1 MGIVLGCVARWMR
14 VALLKCLKFHFLSG
28 IGFYALKWLSGTFY
42 RERGGGASY
51 IILPSASRFEA
62 WIRVGYLHIP
72 SQWVTIASCRR
83 EIQNS
88 GAHCP
93 MLMTPVMFPKPIPS
107 PPNPCHAV
115 TLTVLRYRHHTVAF
129 VQSAGKIYDSEPCDI
144 GMDLPLSSNVRVSS
158 LNVNCIQDGGGTRWR
173 HKPEGCGFDSRWC
186 HWKFSL
192 T

>member
-1 MGIVLGCVARWMR
+1 MLWSGFLARSTG
-14 VALLKCLKFHFLSG
+14 KG
-28 IGFYALKWLSGTFY
+28 
-42 RERGGGASY
+42 GGGASY

-115 TLTVLRYRHHTVAF
+115 TLTVLQYRHHTVAF

-186 HWKFSL
+186 HWNFFSGRTVARDL
-192 T
+192 NQPIREMSTRNISWGVKAAGA